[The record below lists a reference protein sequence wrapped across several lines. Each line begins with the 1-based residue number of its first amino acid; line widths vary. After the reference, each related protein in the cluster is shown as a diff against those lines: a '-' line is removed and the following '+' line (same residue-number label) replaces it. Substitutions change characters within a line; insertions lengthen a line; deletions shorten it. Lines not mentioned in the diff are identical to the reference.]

1 MACVYLEWGWVVGWG
16 GMCVFG
22 MGMGGRVGWHVCGI
36 RFAFLLCVCV

>member
-22 MGMGGRVGWHVCGI
+22 MGMGGRVGWPVCIWNGDGW
-36 RFAFLLCVCV
+36 